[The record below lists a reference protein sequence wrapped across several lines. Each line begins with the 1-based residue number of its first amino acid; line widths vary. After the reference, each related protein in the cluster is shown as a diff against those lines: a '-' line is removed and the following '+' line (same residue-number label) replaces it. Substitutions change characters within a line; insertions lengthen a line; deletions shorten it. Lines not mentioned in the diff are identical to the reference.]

1 MEEGGASAVVSNN
14 PLTEWACFEKERMK
28 ELKIHNKKSDVFLT
42 NILLHLFVT
51 LFRLRTK

>member
-28 ELKIHNKKSDVFLT
+28 EFKIHNKKSDVFLT
-42 NILLHLFVT
+42 NILLHFFVT